1 MILNEE
7 QLRRKA
13 RELALTHTLSRGGL
27 RASIALI
34 RGFDRDAA
42 ELREYALRL
51 RREGQEGTRPA
62 EEWLLDHADFI
73 AEQTLHI
80 RKMIRMGETRR
91 LPALAG
97 GRELR
102 MSVLCADYLEHA
114 DGLFDADLLA
124 AYAEAYQEIAVLTI
138 GEVAMMPL
146 FVRIAV
152 IRRLAGLCRTLKE
165 RREAGDR
172 IDRILQPFTEA
183 DKAPSAAA
191 IRDALDAAGET
202 LPLSGPTIVHLVDRL
217 GEMAEYAG
225 DVREWLACRLDP
237 QQESL
242 EKIIAHEHGLQAS
255 YEVSASHAIQSLR
268 RLDRLD
274 WSGMFERLCHVDR
287 VLRTEAAGT
296 YPLLDASSRQVL
308 LGRVQELA
316 ERMRLPETLVAKQAV
331 ELAARY
337 GERTASAGR
346 EEHEQ
351 AGGQTVGVAHE
362 RFAQVDGQKTAGGAH
377 ERNGQ
382 AKPGSDRADRA
393 GQAGSG
399 SDRADRAEQAG
410 SVADRADRAGQAGS
424 VADRAD
430 RAGQAGSVADRADRA
445 GQAGSVAD
453 RADRAGQAGSGS
465 DRPASAVQ
473 SNQRPEGAG
482 DAVHPRPAYTAYY
495 LLDPRGVRA
504 LWRALRLCAKP
515 RAMPRAAIK
524 QMRQPVY
531 FGALA
536 GFFAV
541 LWALAVRLAAP
552 AFGAGG
558 GQAWLAAAAALLLAF
573 PASEWAVQ
581 IVHQSICAWCRSRP
595 LLRYDFSSGI
605 PDDAAT
611 MVVVPVI
618 WTSPSQVRE
627 SAERLELHYLAS
639 RDPNLHFAL
648 LGDFADADE
657 ETKEE
662 DRAIADEAVRAIE
675 ALNRAYG
682 SEGGSTF
689 HVYIRRRTWNEADKV
704 WMGWERKRGKLVEF
718 ADLLRGEADTSYAI
732 RVGDPSVLPRIRYLI
747 TLDADTQLP
756 IGAAQ
761 RMIGTMHYPYNRPRL
776 NEAGTRVTEGYGVL
790 QPRIGVS
797 HESAMRSRFARLWS
811 GEPGIDPYAFAMS
824 DPYQDGLDVGIFTG
838 KGILDVDTFRA
849 VLRERI
855 PDNRVLSHD
864 LLEGGFLRG
873 GLLPDIE
880 LVDGHPATFSAY
892 QHRQH
897 RWIRGDWQL
906 LGWLRRTAPDRG
918 GRKRRVDLSPVTRW
932 QIVDNL
938 RRSLMPPA
946 LLALLALGM
955 LLPAGAGAAVCA
967 IALATLAMPVWR
979 ALAAPDR
986 LIRRPGV
993 LAVAAGQA
1001 LSALATLP
1009 YQAVMTV
1016 DAIARALYR
1025 MAVSRRK
1032 LLEWISSAEVERL
1045 APRRLMGLEW
1055 GLALAAAVGVLA
1067 VFAASPA
1074 RMAVGLSLA
1083 AIWACAP
1090 IVIGWLD
1097 RAAPAGE
1104 DGLTAAEKDELRKLA
1119 ADIWR
1124 FYEDYATERDNW
1136 LPPDNVQIDPPV
1148 GVARRTSPTNIGMLV
1163 ACTVTARDFGFIDT
1177 PGMIERLER
1186 TIGTIERMEKWNGHL
1201 YNWYS
1206 TETLRPLPPQYVST
1220 VDSGNLIGCLI
1231 AAKEGLAEWLR
1242 RDDPDGAAKTDARRD
1257 AAHGGGGPAG
1267 PGRPAAGG
1275 GAGGPGRLRP
1285 VTAELEASA
1294 EMGASAGIGASLKNG
1309 APDRPEASIG
1319 HGASTE
1325 PGAPSDREAPAAPE
1339 APAASDASVDLG
1351 ASAEPGAPSDRE
1363 TPAAPEAPAASD
1375 APVDPGASTKP
1386 GVPSDR
1392 ETPAAPEAPAASD
1405 ASVDPG
1411 ASAEPGAP
1419 SDRETP
1425 AAPEAPAA
1433 SDASVDLGVS
1443 AEPGA
1448 PSDRETPAAPE
1459 APAASGTPA
1468 DLEASA
1474 EPLGAYK
1481 PAGRP
1486 SGAGDWAARGWKL
1499 VERIE
1504 ALIAGTDFRP
1514 LFDPASKLFS
1524 LGFHTATGERETILY
1539 DLLASEARQASFI
1552 AIALGQVPVS
1562 HWFKLG
1568 RAMTRAGGGKALVSW
1583 SGTMFEYLMPPLLMR
1598 TYAGTVWD
1606 ATYRAVIR
1614 KQAEYARL
1622 RGVPMGISE
1631 SGYFAFD
1638 FQMNY
1643 QYRAFGVPGLGFKR
1657 GLETDLVV
1665 APYATVMA
1673 LLYEPRLAM
1682 DELRKMEALG
1692 ARGEYGYYE
1701 AIDCTRERLP
1711 EGKTSVVIRSFMAH
1725 HQGMMLLTLGNLLL
1739 DRSMVDRFHADKR
1752 IRSAEL
1758 LLQERVP
1765 ERPALVLH
1773 AAAAPLRMQDPDQRL
1788 KAPQRTFRAP
1798 HPPLPEVCVLSN
1810 GSFTTVVTASGNGYL
1825 SSDGLAV
1832 TRWRED
1838 ACDDAWGIGVYI
1850 RDVERETVWSAAWHP
1865 TGTAGDEYAAEF
1877 SLEQARFM
1885 RRDGDIRTAMDICA
1899 AAEGNAEIRR
1909 ITITNRGGT
1918 ARLLEATTFVELALA
1933 EPAADAAHPAFSKLF
1948 IETAFDG
1955 EREALLARR
1964 RPRSPGDRPVW
1975 AVHGLICGEAAGPV
1989 EYETDRARFIGRGGS
2004 MREPRAICERL
2015 TGTTGAVID
2024 PIFAVRRRFTVPPG
2038 GQAKLIVVTGTAES
2052 REDALELYGRFST
2065 AQQVERAFQL
2075 AWTRSRIE
2083 LHHLHMQ
2090 TAEATLCHVL
2100 AGRVLYAP
2108 PLRPER
2114 AEALDGGPY
2123 AQSGLWPLG
2132 ISGDLP
2138 IVLVKAYD
2146 TAGAGTA
2153 AELVRCHEWLRRA
2166 GVLFD
2171 LVFLI
2176 ETPGGYHQEL
2186 RDRITRLIGQSVPR
2200 MYDHRPGR
2208 AYALSSDQL
2217 REEEI
2222 RQLVASARVVLRLDG
2237 SSLRA
2242 QLRVMSAVG
2251 KTPAPAFKP
2260 SAAAEEPGEADA
2272 GTAERAR
2279 EGLAMWNG
2287 WGGFVPD
2294 GSEYRIVLPEG
2305 KHLPAPWS
2313 NVVAN
2318 PDFGFLITERG
2329 TGCTWFRNSREFKLT
2344 PWSNDPVLD
2353 PAGEACYIRDEE
2365 TGRFWSVAP
2374 APAGGPGAVVV
2385 SHGRGYSRFERSCF
2399 GIRQTMTVFAARH
2412 DPVKITEIRLANTG
2426 SCKRRLTVTGYVS
2439 WVLGVSR
2446 ENGASSVGTEWDG
2459 RALYARNAFQETFR
2473 DETAFLA
2480 IAADDGETGPAV
2492 CTADRRE
2499 FVGRGGSLA
2508 EPAAMKRRSLS
2519 GAAGRFADGCG
2530 AVQLAIELEP
2540 GAERTV
2546 CILLGCGRNGEE
2558 ARGLVSAYADVGRC
2572 AEAFAEA
2579 AGFWKE
2585 TLGQLRVETPDPA
2598 MDMLLNGWLLYQ
2610 TLSCRMWA
2618 RSAFYQSGGAYGF
2631 RDQLQDS
2638 LALLHTRPDLTRR
2651 QILIHAAHQYR
2662 EGDVQHWWHEET
2674 ERGVR
2679 TRYSD
2684 DLLWLPYATAR
2695 YVLHTGDMSVLD
2707 ETRPFLVSKE
2717 LGEGEHERYER
2728 TVESDEAGTVY
2739 EHCLRAINRALRFGG
2754 HGLPLMGIG
2763 DWNDGMNLVG
2773 SEGRGESVWLGW
2785 FLMTVL
2791 GLFAEVCERRG
2802 DGNRAAE
2809 LRRARES
2816 LAEALNR
2823 HAWDGEW
2830 YRRAYTD
2837 GGEWLG
2843 TSGGREC
2850 RIDAIAQSWSVISG
2864 GAPAD
2869 RALRAMRSF
2878 DRELVDRTM
2887 SVVRLLTPPF
2897 NTTEPSPGYIQG
2909 YPPGI
2914 RENGG
2919 QYTHGVIWSIVA
2931 WSILGD
2937 GDRAYELFDMLNPI
2951 RHTAS
2956 PREIAVYLGEPY
2968 AMAADVYM
2976 SNPYRGRAGWTWY
2989 TGAAGWMYQAGIEWI
3004 LGIRREGDRLRLEP
3018 RIPAGWP
3025 GFRAEYRYGGS
3036 VYAIEVRNRQ
3046 AGGGSGPVLTIDGKP
3061 ASPGGGTAFAGAAV
3075 SRTPDTAGA
3084 AVSRTPDTAGS
3095 EADRTPDS
3103 AETAA
3108 VRTDTAGSAADRTPD
3123 TAGAAVSRTPDT
3135 AGSEADR
3142 TPDTAGAA
3150 VSRTPD
3156 TAGSE
3161 ADRTPDSA
3169 ETAAVRTDTAG
3180 SAADRTPDTS
3190 APHDSR
3196 TPMTAPGGWYV
3207 ELVDDGARHEVV
3219 LQL

>member
-13 RELALTHTLSRGGL
+13 RELALTHTLSGGGL
-27 RASIALI
+27 RASSALI
-34 RGFDRDAA
+34 RGFDRDAS

-51 RREGQEGTRPA
+51 QREGQGGTRPA

-73 AEQTLHI
+73 AAQILHI
-80 RKMIRMGETRR
+80 RKMIRPGETRR
-91 LPALAG
+91 LPALSG
-97 GRELR
+97 SRELR
-102 MSVLCADYLEHA
+102 VLALCADYLEHT

-138 GEVAMMPL
+138 AEVAMMPL

-152 IRRLAGLCRTLKE
+152 IRRLAGLCRTLKD

-172 IDRILQPFTEA
+172 IDRILKPFTEA
-183 DKAPSAAA
+183 EKAPSAAA
-191 IRDALDAAGET
+191 IREALDGAGET

-225 DVREWLACRLDP
+225 DVREWLVCRLDA

-296 YPLLDASSRQVL
+296 YPLLDASSRHVL
-308 LGRVQELA
+308 LGRVRELA
-316 ERMRLPETLVAKQAV
+316 GRMRVPETLVAKQAV

-337 GERTASAGR
+337 GEDKRPDS
-346 EEHEQ
+346 
-351 AGGQTVGVAHE
+351 
-362 RFAQVDGQKTAGGAH
+362 
-377 ERNGQ
+377 
-382 AKPGSDRADRA
+382 ADRERR
-393 GQAGSG
+393 GRSG
-399 SDRADRAEQAG
+399 GPAECADGE
-410 SVADRADRAGQAGS
+410 VL
-424 VADRAD
+424 
-430 RAGQAGSVADRADRA
+430 
-445 GQAGSVAD
+445 
-453 RADRAGQAGSGS
+453 
-465 DRPASAVQ
+465 
-473 SNQRPEGAG
+473 
-482 DAVHPRPAYTAYY
+482 PRPAYAAYY

-504 LWRALRLCAKP
+504 LWRALKLCAKP
-515 RAMPRAAIK
+515 RAMPRAAVK
-524 QMRQPVY
+524 QMRLPVY
-531 FGALA
+531 FAALA
-536 GFFAV
+536 GVFAV
-541 LWALAVRLAAP
+541 LWAVAVRLAAP
-552 AFGAGG
+552 AFGASD
-558 GQAWLAAAAALLLAF
+558 GQALLAAATALLLAF

-581 IVHQSICAWCRSRP
+581 FVHQSICAYCRSRP
-595 LLRYDFSSGI
+595 LLRYDYSPGI

-627 SAERLELHYLAS
+627 SAERLELHYLAN

-662 DRAIADEAVRAIE
+662 DQAIADEAIRAIE

-682 SEGGSTF
+682 TEGGSTF

-718 ADLLRGEADTSYAI
+718 ADLLRGGTDTSYAV

-756 IGAAQ
+756 IGTAQ

-776 NEAGTRVTEGYGVL
+776 NEEGTRVTEGYGVL

-864 LLEGGFLRG
+864 LLEGGFLRS

-880 LVDGHPATFSAY
+880 LVDGHPATFSAW

-906 LGWLRRTAPDRG
+906 VGWLRRSAADRS
-918 GRKRRVDLSPVTRW
+918 GRKRRVDLSPLTRW

-938 RRSLMPPA
+938 RRSLLPPA
-946 LLALLALGM
+946 LLVLIGLAM
-955 LLPAGAGAAVCA
+955 LLPAGYGAAA
-967 IALATLAMPVWR
+967 ASIALATLAMPVWR

-986 LIRRPGV
+986 LVRRPAV
-993 LAVAAGQA
+993 LAVAAGQS
-1001 LSALATLP
+1001 LWALATLP
-1009 YQAVMTV
+1009 YQAVMTI

-1025 MAVSRRK
+1025 IAISRRK
-1032 LLEWISSAEVERL
+1032 LLEWVSSAEVERIG
-1045 APRRLMGLEW
+1045 PRRLMGLGR
-1055 GLALAAAVGVLA
+1055 GLALAVAAGILA
-1067 VFAASPA
+1067 LSAASPA
-1074 RMAVGLSLA
+1074 QTAIGVLLAV
-1083 AIWACAP
+1083 IWASAP
-1090 IVIGWLD
+1090 VVIDWLD
-1097 RAAPAGE
+1097 KSAPAGE
-1104 DGLTAAEKDELRKLA
+1104 IGLTEEEKSELRKLA

-1124 FYEDYATERDNW
+1124 FYEEFTTERDNW
-1136 LPPDNVQIDPPV
+1136 LPPDNVQIDPPI

-1163 ACTVTARDFGFIDT
+1163 VCTVTARDFGFIDT

-1186 TIGTIERMEKWNGHL
+1186 TIGTIERMEKWHGHL
-1201 YNWYS
+1201 YNWYN

-1220 VDSGNLIGCLI
+1220 VDSGNLLGCLI

-1242 RDDPDGAAKTDARRD
+1242 RDFPEGGSADGDGRSAAS
-1257 AAHGGGGPAG
+1257 GF
-1267 PGRPAAGG
+1267 
-1275 GAGGPGRLRP
+1275 GAPEGTGTGRLRP
-1285 VTAELEASA
+1285 VTAGMEASA
-1294 EMGASAGIGASLKNG
+1294 DIGAQ
-1309 APDRPEASIG
+1309 
-1319 HGASTE
+1319 TE
-1325 PGAPSDREAPAAPE
+1325 PGAPADAGMEASADIGAQTKSGAPA
-1339 APAASDASVDLG
+1339 DAG
-1351 ASAEPGAPSDRE
+1351 M
-1363 TPAAPEAPAASD
+1363 
-1375 APVDPGASTKP
+1375 
-1386 GVPSDR
+1386 
-1392 ETPAAPEAPAASD
+1392 
-1405 ASVDPG
+1405 
-1411 ASAEPGAP
+1411 
-1419 SDRETP
+1419 
-1425 AAPEAPAA
+1425 
-1433 SDASVDLGVS
+1433 
-1443 AEPGA
+1443 
-1448 PSDRETPAAPE
+1448 
-1459 APAASGTPA
+1459 
-1468 DLEASA
+1468 EASA

-1481 PAGRP
+1481 PAGA
-1486 SGAGDWAARGWKL
+1486 SAGSGDWAARGRRL
-1499 VERIE
+1499 IERME

-1514 LFDPASKLFS
+1514 LYDPASKLFS
-1524 LGFHTATGERETILY
+1524 LGFHTTTGEKETILY

-1631 SGYFAFD
+1631 SGYYAFD

-1665 APYATVMA
+1665 APYATVMV
-1673 LLYEPRLAM
+1673 LPYEPRLAM

-1725 HQGMMLLTLGNLLL
+1725 HQGMMMLTLGNVLLG
-1739 DRSMVDRFHADKR
+1739 RSMVDRFHADKR
-1752 IRSAEL
+1752 IRSADL

-1788 KAPQRTFRAP
+1788 KAPQRTFRTP
-1798 HPPLPEVCVLSN
+1798 HPPQPEVCVLSN
-1810 GSFTTVVTASGNGYL
+1810 GSFTTVVTASGTGFMH
-1825 SSDGLAV
+1825 SDGLAV

-1838 ACDDAWGIGVYI
+1838 ACDDCWGGGVYI
-1850 RDVERETVWSAAWHP
+1850 RDVEREAVWSAAWHP
-1865 TGTAGDEYAAEF
+1865 AGSAGDEYAAEF

-1885 RRDGDIRTAMDICA
+1885 RRDGDIRTTTDICV

-1909 ITITNRGGT
+1909 ITIANRGET
-1918 ARLLEATTFVELALA
+1918 ARLLEVTTCVELALA

-1948 IETAFDG
+1948 IETSFD
-1955 EREALLARR
+1955 EEQEALLARR
-1964 RPRSPGDRPVW
+1964 RPRSPDDRPVW
-1975 AVHGLICGEAAGPV
+1975 AVHGLVPCGEAVGPI

-2004 MREPRAICERL
+2004 LREPQATRARL
-2015 TGTTGAVID
+2015 AGTVGAVVD

-2038 GQAKLIVVTGTAES
+2038 GQVKLIVVTGTAAS
-2052 REDALELYGRFST
+2052 REEALELYGRFST

-2090 TAEATLCHVL
+2090 TVEASLCHVL

-2108 PLRPER
+2108 PLQAER
-2114 AEALDGGPY
+2114 AEALDRGTYG
-2123 AQSGLWPLG
+2123 QSGLWPLG

-2138 IVLVKAYD
+2138 IVLVRAYD
-2146 TAGAGTA
+2146 TAGTGTA
-2153 AELVRCHEWLRRA
+2153 AELIRCHEWLRRA
-2166 GVLFD
+2166 GILFD

-2176 ETPGGYHQEL
+2176 ESPGGYQQEL
-2186 RDRITRLIGQSVPR
+2186 RDRIRRLIEQSVPR
-2200 MYDHRPGR
+2200 MYDHRPGS
-2208 AYALSSDQL
+2208 AYALSADQL
-2217 REEEI
+2217 KEEEK
-2222 RQLVASARVVLRLDG
+2222 RQLAASARIILRLDG

-2242 QLRVMSAVG
+2242 QLRVVSAVG
-2251 KTPAPAFKP
+2251 KTAVPAFASAAPAEAE
-2260 SAAAEEPGEADA
+2260 AADADA
-2272 GTAERAR
+2272 GLADEAR
-2279 EGLAMWNG
+2279 EGLMLWNG

-2305 KHLPAPWS
+2305 KSLPAPWS
-2313 NVVAN
+2313 NVAAN

-2329 TGCTWFRNSREFKLT
+2329 TGYTWFRNSREFKLT

-2374 APAGGPGAVVV
+2374 APAGGPGTAVV
-2385 SHGRGYSRFERSCF
+2385 SHGRGYTRFERRCS
-2399 GIRQTMTVFAARH
+2399 GIRQTMTVFAARR
-2412 DPVKITEIRLANTG
+2412 DPVKITEIRLVNTG
-2426 SCKRRLTVTGYVS
+2426 NRRRRLSVTGYVS

-2446 ENGASSVGTEWDG
+2446 ENGASSIGTEWDG
-2459 RALYARNAFQETFR
+2459 RALYARNAWQETFR
-2473 DETAFLA
+2473 TETAFLG
-2480 IAADDGETGPAV
+2480 IVADDGGVTGPAV

-2508 EPAAMKRRSLS
+2508 EPAAMRRRSLS
-2519 GAAGRFADGCG
+2519 GSAGRFADSCG
-2530 AVQLAIELEP
+2530 AVQLVIELEP

-2546 CILLGCGRNGEE
+2546 CLLLGCGRDGEE
-2558 ARGLVSAYADVGRC
+2558 ARALASAYGNVARC
-2572 AEAFAEA
+2572 REAFGEV
-2579 AGFWKE
+2579 GEFWAE

-2638 LALLHTRPDLTRR
+2638 LALLHSRPDLTRR
-2651 QILIHAAHQYR
+2651 QILIHAARQYR

-2674 ERGVR
+2674 KRGVR

-2684 DLLWLPYATAR
+2684 DLLWLPYAAAR
-2695 YVLHTGDMSVLD
+2695 YVLHTGDTSLLG
-2707 ETRPFLVSKE
+2707 ETRPFLVSEE
-2717 LGEGEHERYER
+2717 LGEDEHERYEPI
-2728 TVESDEAGTVY
+2728 VESDEHGTVY
-2739 EHCLRAINRALRFGG
+2739 EHCLRAIGRALRLGG

-2763 DWNDGMNLVG
+2763 DWNDGMNRVG

-2791 GLFAEVCERRG
+2791 DLFARVCDMRG
-2802 DGNRAAE
+2802 DGARAAD

-2864 GAPAD
+2864 GAPPE
-2869 RALRAMRSF
+2869 RALRAMQSF
-2878 DRELVDRTM
+2878 DRELVDRAI
-2887 SVVRLLTPPF
+2887 SVARLLTPPF
-2897 NTTEPSPGYIQG
+2897 DTTEPSPGYIQG

-2937 GDRAYELFDMLNPI
+2937 GDKAFELFDMLNPI

-2989 TGAAGWMYQAGIEWI
+2989 TGAAGWMYQAGVEWI
-3004 LGIRREGDRLRLEP
+3004 LGIRREGGRLLLKP

-3025 GFRAEYRYGGS
+3025 GFKAEYRFGGS
-3036 VYAIEVRNRQ
+3036 VYAIEVIGRQ
-3046 AGGGSGPVLTIDGKP
+3046 AGRNGPGLTVDGKP
-3061 ASPGGGTAFAGAAV
+3061 VPAEAGRAGDGGGGPAKAGRADGGPAAGAPKPA
-3075 SRTPDTAGA
+3075 AANGGA
-3084 AVSRTPDTAGS
+3084 AAGRDAASAGS
-3095 EADRTPDS
+3095 
-3103 AETAA
+3103 AA
-3108 VRTDTAGSAADRTPD
+3108 VRTDAVGSAVAQPPDFAGSDYSR
-3123 TAGAAVSRTPDT
+3123 GAV
-3135 AGSEADR
+3135 
-3142 TPDTAGAA
+3142 
-3150 VSRTPD
+3150 
-3156 TAGSE
+3156 
-3161 ADRTPDSA
+3161 
-3169 ETAAVRTDTAG
+3169 
-3180 SAADRTPDTS
+3180 
-3190 APHDSR
+3190 APVN
-3196 TPMTAPGGWYV
+3196 APAGWYV
-3207 ELVDDGARHEVV
+3207 DLVDDGARHEVV

>member
-7 QLRRKA
+7 QLRRRA
-13 RELALTHTLSRGGL
+13 RELALTHTLSGGGL
-27 RASIALI
+27 RASSALI
-34 RGFDRDAA
+34 RGFDRDAS

-51 RREGQEGTRPA
+51 QREGQSGTRPA

-80 RKMIRMGETRR
+80 RKMIRRDETRR
-91 LPALAG
+91 LPALSG
-97 GRELR
+97 SRELR
-102 MSVLCADYLEHA
+102 VLSLCADYLEHT

-124 AYAEAYQEIAVLTI
+124 AYADAYQDIAVLTI

-152 IRRLAGLCRTLKE
+152 IRRLAGLVRTLKE

-172 IDRILQPFTEA
+172 IDRILEPFAEKT
-183 DKAPSAAA
+183 PSATA
-191 IRDALDAAGET
+191 IRDALDSAGET

-225 DVREWLACRLDP
+225 DVREWLVCRLDP
-237 QQESL
+237 EQESL
-242 EKIIAHEHGLQAS
+242 ERIIAHEHRLQAS

-308 LGRVQELA
+308 LGRVQVLA
-316 ERMRLPETLVAKQAV
+316 RRMRVPETLAAKQAV

-337 GERTASAGR
+337 GER
-346 EEHEQ
+346 
-351 AGGQTVGVAHE
+351 
-362 RFAQVDGQKTAGGAH
+362 
-377 ERNGQ
+377 
-382 AKPGSDRADRA
+382 PDRA
-393 GQAGSG
+393 GQQG
-399 SDRADRAEQAG
+399 RADVTQAG
-410 SVADRADRAGQAGS
+410 KADALRTGQTEEQNCQDG
-424 VADRAD
+424 
-430 RAGQAGSVADRADRA
+430 GIL
-445 GQAGSVAD
+445 
-453 RADRAGQAGSGS
+453 
-465 DRPASAVQ
+465 
-473 SNQRPEGAG
+473 
-482 DAVHPRPAYTAYY
+482 PRPAYAAYY

-504 LWRALRLCAKP
+504 LWRALKLCAKP

-524 QMRQPVY
+524 QMRLPAY

-536 GFFAV
+536 GVFAA
-541 LWALAVRLAAP
+541 LWALAVWLAAP
-552 AFGAGG
+552 AFGASG
-558 GQAWLAAAAALLLAF
+558 GQAVLAAVTALLLAF

-581 IVHQSICAWCRSRP
+581 IVHQSICAYCQSRP
-595 LLRYDFSSGI
+595 LLRYDYSTGI
-605 PDDAAT
+605 PDDAAA

-627 SAERLELHYLAS
+627 SAERLELHYLAN

-648 LGDFADADE
+648 LGDFADADA

-662 DRAIADEAVRAIE
+662 DQAIADEAVRAIE

-718 ADLLRGEADTSYAI
+718 ADLLRGESNTSYAV
-732 RVGDPSVLPRIRYLI
+732 RVGDPSVLPGIRYLI

-776 NEAGTRVTEGYGVL
+776 NKEGTRVEEGYGVL

-811 GEPGIDPYAFAMS
+811 GEPGIDPYAFAVS

-838 KGILDVDTFRA
+838 KGIIDVDAFRA

-864 LLEGGFLRG
+864 LLEGGFLRS

-906 LGWLRRTAPDRG
+906 LGWLRRTAEDRS
-918 GRKRRVDLSPVTRW
+918 GRKRRVDLSPLTRW
-932 QIVDNL
+932 QITDNL
-938 RRSLMPPA
+938 RRSLLTPA
-946 LLALLALGM
+946 LLVLLVLAM
-955 LLPAGAGAAVCA
+955 LLPAGSGTAVA
-967 IALATLAMPVWR
+967 VIALATLAMPVWR
-979 ALAAPDR
+979 ALAAPGR
-986 LIRRPGV
+986 LIRRPSV
-993 LAVAAGQA
+993 LAIAAGQS

-1045 APRRLMGLEW
+1045 SPRRLMGLEW
-1055 GLALAAAVGVLA
+1055 GLALAIATGILA
-1067 VFAASPA
+1067 FFAASPA
-1074 RMAVGLSLA
+1074 QTAIGLSLA
-1083 AIWACAP
+1083 AIWAAAP
-1090 IVIGWLD
+1090 VVIGWLD
-1097 RAAPAGE
+1097 KSAPAGE
-1104 DGLTAAEKDELRKLA
+1104 DGLTEAERNELRKLA

-1124 FYEDYATERDNW
+1124 FYEDYTTERDNW

-1148 GVARRTSPTNIGMLV
+1148 GVAHRTSPTNIGMLI

-1186 TIGTIERMEKWNGHL
+1186 TIGTVERMEKWNGHL
-1201 YNWYS
+1201 YNWYN

-1220 VDSGNLIGCLI
+1220 VDSGNLVGCLI

-1242 RDDPDGAAKTDARRD
+1242 RDYPDGEAEE
-1257 AAHGGGGPAG
+1257 
-1267 PGRPAAGG
+1267 
-1275 GAGGPGRLRP
+1275 GAGKRMASTTGEREPSAPRGPERLQP
-1285 VTAELEASA
+1285 VT
-1294 EMGASAGIGASLKNG
+1294 
-1309 APDRPEASIG
+1309 
-1319 HGASTE
+1319 
-1325 PGAPSDREAPAAPE
+1325 
-1339 APAASDASVDLG
+1339 
-1351 ASAEPGAPSDRE
+1351 
-1363 TPAAPEAPAASD
+1363 
-1375 APVDPGASTKP
+1375 
-1386 GVPSDR
+1386 
-1392 ETPAAPEAPAASD
+1392 
-1405 ASVDPG
+1405 
-1411 ASAEPGAP
+1411 
-1419 SDRETP
+1419 
-1425 AAPEAPAA
+1425 
-1433 SDASVDLGVS
+1433 
-1443 AEPGA
+1443 
-1448 PSDRETPAAPE
+1448 
-1459 APAASGTPA
+1459 A

-1474 EPLGAYK
+1474 EPVGAY
-1481 PAGRP
+1481 GLSRP
-1486 SGAGDWAARGWKL
+1486 QAETGDWAARGRRL
-1499 VERIE
+1499 IERME

-1514 LFDPASKLFS
+1514 LFDPATKLFS
-1524 LGFHTATGERETILY
+1524 LGCHTATGEKETILY

-1568 RAMTRAGGGKALVSW
+1568 RAMTRTGGGKALVSW

-1598 TYAGTVWD
+1598 TFAGTVWD

-1631 SGYFAFD
+1631 SGYYAFD

-1665 APYATVMA
+1665 APYATVMV
-1673 LLYEPRLAM
+1673 LPYEPRLAM

-1739 DRSMVDRFHADKR
+1739 DSSMVDRFHADKR
-1752 IRSAEL
+1752 VRSAEL

-1788 KAPQRTFRAP
+1788 KAPQRTFRTP
-1798 HPPLPEVCVLSN
+1798 HPPHPEVCVLSN
-1810 GSFTTVVTASGNGYL
+1810 GSFTTVVTASGNGFMR
-1825 SSDGLAV
+1825 SDGLAV

-1838 ACDDAWGIGVYI
+1838 ACADEWGSGVYI
-1850 RDVERETVWSAAWHP
+1850 RDVEGETVWSAAWHP
-1865 TGTAGDEYAAEF
+1865 TGSAGDEYAAEF

-1885 RRDGDIRTAMDICA
+1885 RRDGDIRTTMDICVS
-1899 AAEGNAEIRR
+1899 AEGNAEIRR
-1909 ITITNRGGT
+1909 ITITNLGET

-1948 IETAFDG
+1948 IETSFDEG
-1955 EREALLARR
+1955 QEALLARR
-1964 RPRSPGDRPVW
+1964 RPRSGGDRPVW
-1975 AVHGLICGEAAGPV
+1975 AVHGLIPCGESVGPI

-2004 MREPRAICERL
+2004 MREPQAIRSRL
-2015 TGTTGAVID
+2015 TGTVGAVVD
-2024 PIFAVRRRFTVPPG
+2024 PIFAVRRRFSVQAG
-2038 GQAKLIVVTGTAES
+2038 GQVKLIVVTGTAAS
-2052 REDALELYGRFST
+2052 REEALELYGRFST

-2090 TAEATLCHVL
+2090 SAEASLCHVL
-2100 AGRVLYAP
+2100 AGRVLYTP
-2108 PLRPER
+2108 PLQAER
-2114 AEALDGGPY
+2114 AEALGRGPFS
-2123 AQSGLWPLG
+2123 QSELWPLG

-2138 IVLVKAYD
+2138 IVLVLAQD
-2146 TAGAGTA
+2146 TAGTATA
-2153 AELVRCHEWLRRA
+2153 AELIRCHEWLRR
-2166 GVLFD
+2166 GGIVFD

-2176 ETPGGYHQEL
+2176 ESPGGYQQEL
-2186 RDRITRLIGQSVPR
+2186 RDRLTRLIEQSVPR
-2200 MYDHRPGR
+2200 MYDDRPGHT
-2208 AYALSSDQL
+2208 YALSADQL
-2217 REEEI
+2217 REEDK
-2222 RQLVASARVVLRLDG
+2222 RLLAASARIILRLDG

-2242 QLRVMSAVG
+2242 QLRIMSAAA
-2251 KTPAPAFKP
+2251 KAAAPAFVP
-2260 SAAAEEPGEADA
+2260 AAADAEAADVDA
-2272 GTAERAR
+2272 GLAEEAR
-2279 EGLAMWNG
+2279 EGLVLWNG

-2294 GSEYRIVLPEG
+2294 GSEYRIVLPER
-2305 KHLPAPWS
+2305 KSLPAPWS
-2313 NVVAN
+2313 NVAAN

-2329 TGCTWFRNSREFKLT
+2329 TGYTWFRNSREFKLT

-2365 TGRFWSVAP
+2365 TGRFWSITP
-2374 APAGGPGAVVV
+2374 APAGGPGAAVV
-2385 SHGRGYSRFERSCF
+2385 SHGRGYSRFERRCF
-2399 GIRQTMTVFAARH
+2399 GIRQTMTVFTARH
-2412 DPVKITEIRLANTG
+2412 DPVKITEIRLVNTG
-2426 SCKRRLTVTGYVS
+2426 NRRRRLSVTGYVS

-2446 ENGASSVGTEWDG
+2446 ENGAPYIGSEWDG
-2459 RALYARNAFQETFR
+2459 RALYARNAWQETFR
-2473 DETAFLA
+2473 SETAFLG
-2480 IAADDGETGPAV
+2480 IAADEGEGGPAV

-2499 FVGRGGSLA
+2499 FIGRGGSMA
-2508 EPAAMKRRSLS
+2508 EPAAMKRRTLS
-2519 GAAGRFADGCG
+2519 GAVGRFADNCG
-2530 AVQLAIELEP
+2530 AVQLVIELEP

-2546 CILLGCGRNGEE
+2546 CLLLGCGRDIEE
-2558 ARGLVSAYADVGRC
+2558 ARALVSAYANVERC
-2572 AEAFAEA
+2572 RDAFGEA
-2579 AGFWKE
+2579 AGFWAE
-2585 TLGQLRVETPDPA
+2585 TLGQLRVATPDPA

-2638 LALLHTRPDLTRR
+2638 LALLHTRPDLTRK

-2674 ERGVR
+2674 KRGVR

-2695 YVLHTGDMSVLD
+2695 YVLHTGDMSLLD
-2707 ETRPFLVSKE
+2707 ETRPFLVSEE
-2717 LGEGEHERYER
+2717 LGEGEHERYEQ

-2739 EHCLRAINRALRFGG
+2739 EHCLRAIGRALRFGS

-2763 DWNDGMNLVG
+2763 DWNDGMNSVG

-2785 FLMTVL
+2785 FLITVL
-2791 GLFAEVCERRG
+2791 DLFSRVCERRG
-2802 DGNRAAE
+2802 DGVRAAE
-2809 LRRARES
+2809 MRRTRES

-2830 YRRAYTD
+2830 YRRAFTD

-2843 TSGGREC
+2843 TNGGREC

-2864 GAPAD
+2864 GAPPE
-2869 RALRAMRSF
+2869 RALRAMQSF
-2878 DRELVDRTM
+2878 DRELVDRTAL
-2887 SVVRLLTPPF
+2887 VARLLTPPF
-2897 NTTEPSPGYIQG
+2897 DTTDPSPGYIQG

-2931 WSILGD
+2931 WAVLGD
-2937 GDRAYELFDMLNPI
+2937 GDKAFELFDLLNPI
-2951 RHTAS
+2951 RHTS
-2956 PREIAVYLGEPY
+2956 SLRDIGVYLGEPY

-2989 TGAAGWMYQAGIEWI
+2989 TGAAGWMYQAGLEWI
-3004 LGIRREGDRLRLEP
+3004 LGIRREGSRLFLEP

-3025 GFRAEYRYGGS
+3025 GYSAEYRYGGS

-3046 AGGGSGPVLTIDGKP
+3046 SGGTGPGLTVDGKP
-3061 ASPGGGTAFAGAAV
+3061 VPAEPGADAAGHSPASATA
-3075 SRTPDTAGA
+3075 
-3084 AVSRTPDTAGS
+3084 
-3095 EADRTPDS
+3095 
-3103 AETAA
+3103 
-3108 VRTDTAGSAADRTPD
+3108 
-3123 TAGAAVSRTPDT
+3123 
-3135 AGSEADR
+3135 
-3142 TPDTAGAA
+3142 
-3150 VSRTPD
+3150 
-3156 TAGSE
+3156 
-3161 ADRTPDSA
+3161 
-3169 ETAAVRTDTAG
+3169 
-3180 SAADRTPDTS
+3180 
-3190 APHDSR
+3190 
-3196 TPMTAPGGWYV
+3196 APGGWHV
-3207 ELVDDGARHEVV
+3207 ALVDDGARHEIV